1 MLDTR
6 VCLRAW
12 VPVAALLLGVAFTAG
27 PAWADQARRP
37 VRKASKPAAEPA
49 DKPDKAAEKPAEPQK
64 EREAAWPRRVVD
76 PEAGTIYYVVQ
87 QALLVAQDPD
97 ARGAFRRYL
106 DLMHPDWKHN
116 DKAIRQLEAFSWQR
130 FRRQVKDYVLEGTK
144 GGFMMTRQ
152 DPEHL
157 TDADLDARVFLQP
170 LNNKIREL
178 PTPIRLRRVDGVW
191 LITANSL

>member
-1 MLDTR
+1 MVGRRGFFCAVLP
-6 VCLRAW
+6 L
-12 VPVAALLLGVAFTAG
+12 AALLLGVAVTAG
-27 PAWADQARRP
+27 PAWADQAR
-37 VRKASKPAAEPA
+37 KPAGKTAKRVVKPET
-49 DKPDKAAEKPAEPQK
+49 KPDKAVDKPAEPQK
-64 EREAAWPRRVVD
+64 PKEAAWPRRVVD

-130 FRRQVKDYVLEGTK
+130 FRRQVNDYVLEGTK

-157 TDADLDARVFLQP
+157 TDTDLDARVFLQP

-178 PTPIRLRRVDGVW
+178 PTPIRMRRVDGVW